1 MVGQEFH
8 VGRAV
13 EEHFAGNG
21 WQRVRQVPQL
31 VIPVGEA
38 AVVLEF
44 ADTCLHEVAADLGF
58 VVGVDSADVV
68 AARVVF
74 RHWIVDSTSLLIS
87 MGEGASVTQ
96 AASLV
101 LLKVATQGCLVL
113 DVRHLVLVV
122 SLIEVA
128 FFASLTVLISL
139 LRLGPIITFMLV
151 TCV

>member
-1 MVGQEFH
+1 
-8 VGRAV
+8 
-13 EEHFAGNG
+13 
-21 WQRVRQVPQL
+21 
-31 VIPVGEA
+31 
-38 AVVLEF
+38 
-44 ADTCLHEVAADLGF
+44 
-58 VVGVDSADVV
+58 
-68 AARVVF
+68 
-74 RHWIVDSTSLLIS
+74 